1 MIINSINLRNI
12 RSYVNERINFPEGSI
27 LLSGDVGAG
36 KTTILLAIE
45 FALFG
50 ILRGEVSGSSL
61 LRNGTESGYVELSLE
76 LGGKPIV
83 IKRTLRRSK
92 GSVEQESGEISIDGM
107 RQVLTATE
115 LKSRI
120 LSLMGYPLELASKSK
135 SLIYRYTVY
144 TPQDE
149 MKRILFEDKES
160 RLDILRRVFFI
171 DKYRRIKDNTTIFIR
186 QLREQLRE
194 LEGET
199 ADLDY
204 KTKRL
209 NEKKDELA
217 AIEIK
222 LVNASSILKT
232 AKEFV
237 EVVRKKCAEAEAI
250 LIKANELKRSFD
262 VLKAEL
268 EGVNEQKERTLKEAE
283 LLKKQIGELDALLGE
298 GRSEAHKE
306 VISELIS
313 KKNQELDRCE
323 KEILTQ
329 REHVASL
336 KNQKRLSEDTILK
349 ISKLESCPLCLQKVS
364 EEHKKKIMSR
374 EETALSKLE
383 KELEEHLKMI
393 ENLEKQ
399 KREIKAELEALKK
412 KEEEAFA
419 IKLKAESLIEKRQ
432 QLSSRLT
439 IIKSLEE
446 RARNLS
452 KKISEN
458 EVVLK
463 TLQTAREDYEKA
475 RKELDFAL
483 EKEKWAEVE
492 YGKLLKEKESLVYVV
507 KELEA
512 EVQKKLNAKAKIEQT
527 KQLISWLGENFISM
541 IEAMEKAV
549 MARVHSQFNEL
560 FTRWFNLLVDDE
572 LIAARL
578 DEEFSPVLEQNG
590 YETPV
595 ESLSGGEKTACAL
608 AYRLALNK
616 VINDLIH
623 GIQTKDVIILDE
635 PTDGFSNNQ
644 LDRMRDVLNQLGL
657 RQIILVSHE
666 EKIESFVEHVIK
678 ISKNEH
684 VSQVCV

>member
-237 EVVRKKCAEAEAI
+237 EV
-250 LIKANELKRSFD
+250 
-262 VLKAEL
+262 
-268 EGVNEQKERTLKEAE
+268 
-283 LLKKQIGELDALLGE
+283 
-298 GRSEAHKE
+298 
-306 VISELIS
+306 
-313 KKNQELDRCE
+313 
-323 KEILTQ
+323 
-329 REHVASL
+329 
-336 KNQKRLSEDTILK
+336 
-349 ISKLESCPLCLQKVS
+349 
-364 EEHKKKIMSR
+364 
-374 EETALSKLE
+374 
-383 KELEEHLKMI
+383 
-393 ENLEKQ
+393 
-399 KREIKAELEALKK
+399 
-412 KEEEAFA
+412 
-419 IKLKAESLIEKRQ
+419 
-432 QLSSRLT
+432 
-439 IIKSLEE
+439 
-446 RARNLS
+446 
-452 KKISEN
+452 
-458 EVVLK
+458 
-463 TLQTAREDYEKA
+463 
-475 RKELDFAL
+475 
-483 EKEKWAEVE
+483 
-492 YGKLLKEKESLVYVV
+492 
-507 KELEA
+507 
-512 EVQKKLNAKAKIEQT
+512 
-527 KQLISWLGENFISM
+527 
-541 IEAMEKAV
+541 
-549 MARVHSQFNEL
+549 
-560 FTRWFNLLVDDE
+560 
-572 LIAARL
+572 
-578 DEEFSPVLEQNG
+578 
-590 YETPV
+590 
-595 ESLSGGEKTACAL
+595 
-608 AYRLALNK
+608 
-616 VINDLIH
+616 
-623 GIQTKDVIILDE
+623 
-635 PTDGFSNNQ
+635 
-644 LDRMRDVLNQLGL
+644 
-657 RQIILVSHE
+657 
-666 EKIESFVEHVIK
+666 
-678 ISKNEH
+678 
-684 VSQVCV
+684 